1 MLRCKDA
8 YIRSAGARGGSY
20 LSRGHSDVMTRVG
33 YSGGRLFKA
42 ASLSS
47 RTSSWTYG
55 QTLRSRLETSPRW
68 DVVRRFSAS
77 SASSFALR
85 DLLRDHGKKKDSYPK
100 GSEDEAR
107 VLLEIATG
115 KEAALSVSPKAV
127 ELEIKWLKDP
137 KELADRVARLL
148 KGRKAAM
155 AAALVRRAQKEGIEC
170 MVAWN
175 HLMAHCM
182 DRGAPLA
189 AFKFYNDMKKRGRR
203 PNASTFT
210 IMLDGLSRDS
220 HQRGLHPVKTAYS
233 IYKSIFTEKSGIR
246 PNIIHFNAMLKVCG
260 RHYDIDTLW
269 KVVGD
274 LPEEGPDAPD
284 VKTYTIILT
293 SINAITQRDVERIPP
308 SQLDKMIARRAAG
321 VRDGKRIWADIV
333 NQWRTG
339 RMTID
344 NHLVG
349 TMANLLINGLD
360 EHGCY
365 DALALFNQTMGIPI
379 FAKKPPHYVPSGS
392 LTPQSLYEATRTRPR
407 TEIDQQDDLDQ
418 DAESLEDQE
427 MAEMDRT
434 ELEEDETEVN
444 FEGLFDPVTNTTPD
458 EKSRSDNSASTPA
471 LLRPGNVELS
481 LILEACRLL
490 TEGAGPGK
498 QYWEYLTLRDDG
510 PKVQPDEHSF
520 HQYLR
525 LLRVARSSRVALG
538 MIRDQ
543 MVPANALEGK
553 TFHIAMSCCRRDRQN
568 PNVFNIANELLALMD
583 THLPL
588 PDPRALIGYHEL
600 IDVLAANGQWLM
612 MLNGLD
618 VDEDK
623 RSNLAQTGRKL
634 KLALQTT
641 AISKLQPHVSK
652 LCEAAE
658 KGQITKA
665 SDRSHPLNN
674 RDDGSVA
681 GFFALKALVRTRALM
696 DTVLGP
702 QYESLLSKSDRERI
716 EPEAKKLRKFSSP
729 EMVVKFEDS
738 VLSPTWEQRLR
749 SIDSRAAVKSD
760 GKQKAK
766 EPPAGTKQTEV
777 APKEEKVNPTEK
789 QTQDQEHSDVPKES
803 KESNEQPAQ
812 Q

>member
-1 MLRCKDA
+1 MEPTWT
-8 YIRSAGARGGSY
+8 GGS
-20 LSRGHSDVMTRVG
+20 
-33 YSGGRLFKA
+33 
-42 ASLSS
+42 
-47 RTSSWTYG
+47 
-55 QTLRSRLETSPRW
+55 P
-68 DVVRRFSAS
+68 
-77 SASSFALR
+77 
-85 DLLRDHGKKKDSYPK
+85 
-100 GSEDEAR
+100 EDAQH
-107 VLLEIATG
+107 V
-115 KEAALSVSPKAV
+115 
-127 ELEIKWLKDP
+127 
-137 KELADRVARLL
+137 ADIL
-148 KGRKAAM
+148 
-155 AAALVRRAQKEGIEC
+155 Q
-170 MVAWN
+170 
-175 HLMAHCM
+175 
-182 DRGAPLA
+182 
-189 AFKFYNDMKKRGRR
+189 MKKRGRR

-210 IMLDGLSRDS
+210 IMLDGFSRDS

-233 IYKSIFTEKSGIR
+233 IYKSIFTEKSGVR

-284 VKTYTIILT
+284 MKTYTLILT
-293 SINAITQRDVERIPP
+293 SINAITQRDVDHIPP

-339 RMTID
+339 RMKID
-344 NHLVG
+344 NRLVG

-379 FAKKPPHYVPSGS
+379 FAKKPPDYVPSGS
-392 LTPQSLYEATRTRPR
+392 LTPQSLHEATVRTRPR

-418 DAESLEDQE
+418 DAGSLEDQE
-427 MAEMDRT
+427 MEEMDRA
-434 ELEEDETEVN
+434 ELEEDEPVN
-444 FEGLFDPVTNTTPD
+444 FEGLFDPVTNTLPD
-458 EKSRSDNSASTPA
+458 EKSGSDNSASTPT
-471 LLRPGNVELS
+471 LLKPGNVELS

-490 TEGAGPGK
+490 TQGAGPGK
-498 QYWEYLTLRDDG
+498 EYWEYLTLRDDG
-510 PKVQPDEHSF
+510 PKIQPDEHSF

-525 LLRVARSSRVALG
+525 LLRVARSSRVALS
-538 MIRDQ
+538 MIRHQ

-583 THLPL
+583 TYLSL

-623 RSNLAQTGRKL
+623 RSNLAQRGRQL
-634 KLALQTT
+634 KFALQT
-641 AISKLQPHVSK
+641 AALSKLQPHVSK
-652 LCEAAE
+652 LYEAAE
-658 KGQITKA
+658 KGQITKP
-665 SDRSHPLNN
+665 SDRSQHLKNKN
-674 RDDGSVA
+674 EGSVT
-681 GFFALKALVRTRALM
+681 GFLALKALVRTRALM

-716 EPEAKKLRKFSSP
+716 ESEAKKLRKFSRP
-729 EMVVKFEDS
+729 EMVVKFQNS
-738 VLSPTWEQRLR
+738 VLTPTWEQRLQ
-749 SIDSRAAVKSD
+749 SMDSRAAVKHD
-760 GKQKAK
+760 GRQRAK
-766 EPPAGTKQTEV
+766 EPPAGTEQTEV
-777 APKEEKVNPTEK
+777 ASKEERVDLAEK
-789 QTQDQEHSDVPKES
+789 QTQDEEHSDVGKES

-812 Q
+812 P